1 MPPEAGAAY
10 QGQGGQRTRDTRS
23 ITFSS
28 HVFGLESIKRAA
40 YRFSDVFAANI
51 LPRGAEIEC
60 VMLFLKRQ
68 TEDEIVAIIASF
80 QIEVLDQDLRAKIA
94 KETEGVRNAVL
105 AYALSKTGLQGG
117 E

>member
-1 MPPEAGAAY
+1 MPPEADSTY
-10 QGQGGQRTRDTRS
+10 KGQGGQRNRETRS
-23 ITFSS
+23 VTFSS

-40 YRFSDVFAANI
+40 YRFSDVFATNI
-51 LPRGAEIEC
+51 LLRWTEIEC
-60 VMLFLKRQ
+60 VMLFLKQQ
-68 TEDEIVAIIASF
+68 TEDEIVAIIAAF